1 MTAKKCKPVSAKNMA
16 LVREVI
22 KSGEDYSVLDIAFLT
37 GLCRPTVERAMHFL
51 HQEGEA
57 HICAWGKVSEC
68 NLYKIYKVG
77 KGKDVSR
84 PTPLTKGQHNVL
96 YKLRSRVRHQDAK
109 LKAELSKPAF
119 RHPQDVAL
127 FGEYSG
133 AATTNLDAFKVRRHY
148 ITIDED
154 EMEAA

>member
-1 MTAKKCKPVSAKNMA
+1 MTAKKVKPVSAKNMA
-16 LVREVI
+16 RVREAV
-22 KSGEDYSVLDIAFLT
+22 KSGEDYSILDIAFLT

-51 HQEGEA
+51 HQEDEV

-68 NLYKIYKVG
+68 NLYKIYKFG

-84 PTPLTKGQHNVL
+84 PTPLSKRQHNDL

-127 FGEYSG
+127 FGEYS
-133 AATTNLDAFKVRRHY
+133 AAVAPNPDAFKVRRHY

-154 EMEAA
+154 ELEPA